1 MAMRIFNVLGREKQ
15 DFTTID
21 EGRVGM
27 YVCGP
32 TVYEH
37 SHLGHAKTYVS
48 FDVVARYL
56 RYAGYD
62 LLYVQNITDV
72 GHLRANEED
81 RVLVR
86 AAQLNAKPM
95 QIVETYSRSYFE
107 DMDALGV
114 MRPDI
119 SPRASGHVP
128 EQIEMIEQLIAKD
141 HAYAV
146 DGNVYFDVLSDAN
159 YGKLSNRRVDEQ
171 QDESRDII
179 GSGKRHP
186 ADFALWK
193 RAEPEHILRWNSPWG
208 VGFPGWHIECS
219 AMAKKYLGATFDIHG
234 GGIDNI
240 YPHNENEIAQSE
252 CANDCGFANYWMLTG
267 SLNVLD
273 PDEGIPVK
281 MSKSLGNYITIKD
294 ALKDYRPGELRYFI
308 LTSHYSNPVVFSDDA
323 LLSAK
328 SGWER
333 LMNALRLV
341 QRQMNS
347 ANVDEHGE
355 AGNGFRERLTQAQDE
370 FRQVMDDDFNSP
382 RGIAVLQDLTRD
394 VNSLLNSEAQLSMS
408 LLAAISDTYA
418 TLGGDVLGLLPP
430 DNQAQASD
438 GKREAALIEM
448 LIAMRAQARANRDY
462 ARSDEIRDQL
472 AGLGIALEDRA
483 DGTIW
488 RLS

>member
-1 MAMRIFNVLGREKQ
+1 VLGREKQ
-15 DFTTID
+15 PFTPIHD
-21 EGRVGM
+21 GRVGM

-56 RYAGYD
+56 RYRGFD

-81 RVLVR
+81 RVLAR

-95 QIVETYSRSYFE
+95 QVVETYARSYFE

-114 MRPDI
+114 KRPDI

-128 EQIEMIEQLIAKD
+128 EQIEMIETLIAEE
-141 HAYAV
+141 HAYEV
-146 DGNVYFDVLSDAN
+146 DGNVYFDVLSDDD
-159 YGKLSNRRVDEQ
+159 YGKLSNRRVEEQ
-171 QDESRDII
+171 QDESRDLV
-179 GSGKRHP
+179 GGDKRHP

-193 RAEPEHILRWNSPWG
+193 KAEPEHILRWNSPWG

-219 AMAKKYLGATFDIHG
+219 AMAKKYLGANFDIHG

-252 CANDCGFANYWMLTG
+252 CANHAAFANYWMLTG

-294 ALKDYRPGELRYFI
+294 ALAVYRPQELRYFI
-308 LTSHYSNPVVFSDDA
+308 LTSHYSNPVLYSEDSLA
-323 LLSAK
+323 SAK

-333 LMNALRLV
+333 LTNALRLV
-341 QRQMNS
+341 RRQLNS
-347 ANVDEHGE
+347 APDNDAGDAFLARLDE
-355 AGNGFRERLTQAQDE
+355 AKAAFRA
-370 FRQVMDDDFNSP
+370 VMDDDFNSP

-394 VNSLLNSEAQLSMS
+394 VNTLLNSETEVGVAT
-408 LLAAISDTYA
+408 LAAINETYM
-418 TLGGDVLGLLPP
+418 TLGGSVLGLAPTA
-430 DNQAQASD
+430 DAVESSD
-438 GKREAALIEM
+438 GRREAALIDM
-448 LIAMRAQARANRDY
+448 LIDMRAQARADRDY

-472 AGLGIALEDRA
+472 AALGILLEDRA

-488 RLS
+488 RLD

>member
-1 MAMRIFNVLGREKQ
+1 MTLQIFNVLGRQKQ
-15 DFTTID
+15 PFTPIH

-56 RYAGYD
+56 RYRGDD

-72 GHLRANEED
+72 GHLLANEED
-81 RVLVR
+81 RILRR

-95 QIVETYSRSYFE
+95 QIVETYTRSYFE

-114 MRPDI
+114 QRPDI

-128 EQIEMIEQLIAKD
+128 EQIEMIETLIANG

-146 DGNVYFDVLSDAN
+146 DGNVYFDVLSDAD
-159 YGKLSNRRVDEQ
+159 YGKLSNRRVEEQ
-171 QDESRDII
+171 QDESRELVGGD
-179 GSGKRHP
+179 KRHP

-193 RAEPEHILRWNSPWG
+193 KAEPKHILRWNSPWG

-219 AMAKKYLGATFDIHG
+219 AMAKKYLGANFDIHG

-252 CANDCGFANYWMLTG
+252 CANHVGFANYWMLTG

-294 ALKDYRPGELRYFI
+294 ALQMYRPQELRYFI
-308 LTSHYSNPVVFSDDA
+308 LTSHYSNPVVFSDEA
-323 LLSAK
+323 LASAK

-333 LMNALRLV
+333 LMNAVRLV
-341 QRQMNS
+341 RQQMSS
-347 ANVDEHGE
+347 APESE
-355 AGNGFRERLTQAQDE
+355 AGNGFLARLDTAKGE
-370 FRQVMDDDFNSP
+370 FASVMDDDFNSP

-394 VNSLLNSEAQLSMS
+394 VNTLLNSDAEVG
-408 LLAAISDTYA
+408 AATLKAIDDTYTA
-418 TLGGDVLGLLPP
+418 LGGDVLGLVPAVETR
-430 DNQAQASD
+430 QGGD
-438 GKREAALIEM
+438 GQREAALIDL
-448 LIAMRAQARANRDY
+448 LIEMRAQARADRDY
-462 ARSDEIRDQL
+462 ARSDQIRHHL
-472 AGLGIALEDRA
+472 AALGIVLEDRV

-488 RLS
+488 KLN

>member
-1 MAMRIFNVLGREKQ
+1 MTLQIFNVLGRRKQ
-15 DFTTID
+15 PFTPIH

-56 RYAGYD
+56 RYRGED

-72 GHLRANEED
+72 GHLLANEED
-81 RVLVR
+81 RILRR

-95 QIVETYSRSYFE
+95 QIVETYTRSYFE

-114 MRPDI
+114 QRPDI

-128 EQIEMIEQLIAKD
+128 EQIEMIETLIANG

-146 DGNVYFDVLSDAN
+146 DGNVYFDVLSDAD
-159 YGKLSNRRVDEQ
+159 YGKLSNRRVEEQ
-171 QDESRDII
+171 QDESRELVGGD
-179 GSGKRHP
+179 KRHP

-219 AMAKKYLGATFDIHG
+219 AMAKKYLGANFDIHG

-252 CANDCGFANYWMLTG
+252 SANDVGFANYWMLTG

-294 ALKDYRPGELRYFI
+294 ALQMYRAQELRYFI
-308 LTSHYSNPVVFSDDA
+308 LTSHYSNPVVFSDEA
-323 LLSAK
+323 LASAK

-333 LMNALRLV
+333 LMNVVWLV
-341 QRQMNS
+341 RQQLTS
-347 ANVDEHGE
+347 APDTES
-355 AGNGFRERLTQAQDE
+355 GNGFMRRLAAAKTE
-370 FRQVMDDDFNSP
+370 FAEVMDDDFNSP

-394 VNSLLNSEAQLSMS
+394 VNTLLNSDTEVG
-408 LLAAISDTYA
+408 AATLRAIDDTYTA
-418 TLGGDVLGLLPP
+418 LGGDVLGLVPAVETR
-430 DNQAQASD
+430 QGGD
-438 GKREAALIEM
+438 GQREAALIEL
-448 LIAMRAQARANRDY
+448 LIEMRAGARADRDY
-462 ARSDEIRDQL
+462 ASSDQIRDEL
-472 AGLGIALEDRA
+472 AALGIVLEDRV

-488 RLS
+488 KLQ

>member
-1 MAMRIFNVLGREKQ
+1 MTLQIFNVLGREKMA
-15 DFTTID
+15 FTPIH

-56 RYAGYD
+56 RYRGFD

-72 GHLRANEED
+72 GHLLANEED
-81 RVLVR
+81 RILRR
-86 AAQLNAKPM
+86 AAQLNAGPM
-95 QIVETYSRSYFE
+95 QIVETYARSYFE

-128 EQIEMIEQLIAKD
+128 EQIEMIETLIANG
-141 HAYAV
+141 HAYAI
-146 DGNVYFDVLSDAN
+146 DGNVYFDVLSDAD
-159 YGKLSNRRVDEQ
+159 YGKLSNRRLDDR
-171 QDESRDII
+171 QDESRDLV
-179 GSGKRHP
+179 GGGKRHP

-219 AMAKKYLGATFDIHG
+219 AMAKKYLGANFDIHG

-252 CANDCGFANYWMLTG
+252 SANDVGFANFWMLTG

-294 ALKDYRPGELRYFI
+294 ALQTYRAQELRYLI
-308 LTSHYSNPVVFSDDA
+308 LTSHYSNPVVFTEEA
-323 LLSAK
+323 LASAK

-333 LMNALRLV
+333 LMNAVRLV
-341 QRQMNS
+341 RQQLNS
-347 ANVDEHGE
+347 APEND
-355 AGNGFRERLTQAQDE
+355 AGDGFRERLTAAKDQFNA
-370 FRQVMDDDFNSP
+370 VMDDDFNSP

-394 VNSLLNSEAQLSMS
+394 VNTLLNSEAEVGVSTLME
-408 LLAAISDTYA
+408 IEKTYTA
-418 TLGGDVLGLLPP
+418 LGGDVLGLVPP
-430 DNQAQASD
+430 AEAGDSGD
-438 GKREAALIEM
+438 GQREAALIDL
-448 LIAMRAQARANRDY
+448 LIAMRAQARADRDY
-462 ARSDEIRDQL
+462 ARSDQIRDQL
-472 AGLGIALEDRA
+472 TGLGIALEDRV

-488 RLS
+488 KLN

>member
-1 MAMRIFNVLGREKQ
+1 MQIFNVLGREKQ
-15 DFTTID
+15 AFTPIHG
-21 EGRVGM
+21 GRVGM

-56 RYAGYD
+56 RYRGFD

-81 RVLVR
+81 RILVR

-95 QIVETYSRSYFE
+95 QVVETYTRSYFE

-114 MRPDI
+114 LRPDI

-128 EQIEMIEQLIAKD
+128 EQIEMIETLIAEG
-141 HAYAV
+141 HAYEV
-146 DGNVYFDVLSDAN
+146 DGNVYFDVLSDDD
-159 YGKLSNRRVDEQ
+159 YGKLSNRRVEEQ
-171 QDESRDII
+171 QDETRELVGGD
-179 GSGKRHP
+179 KRHP

-193 RAEPEHILRWNSPWG
+193 KAEPEHILRWNSPWG

-219 AMAKKYLGATFDIHG
+219 AMAKKYLGANFDIHG

-252 CANDCGFANYWMLTG
+252 CANHAAFANYWMLTG

-273 PDEGIPVK
+273 LDEGIPVK
-281 MSKSLGNYITIKD
+281 MSKSLGNYVTIKD
-294 ALKDYRPGELRYFI
+294 ALDKYRPQELRYFI
-308 LTSHYSNPVVFSDDA
+308 LTSHYSNPVLYSEDSLA
-323 LLSAK
+323 SAK
-328 SGWER
+328 SGCER
-333 LMNALRLV
+333 LNNAARLV
-341 QRQMNS
+341 RQQLNS
-347 ANVDEHGE
+347 APEND
-355 AGNGFRERLTQAQDE
+355 AGNAFLVRLQEAKDE
-370 FRQVMDDDFNSP
+370 FSSVMDDDFNSP

-394 VNSLLNSEAQLSMS
+394 VNTLLNSETEVGVTTLS
-408 LLAAISDTYA
+408 AINETYMA
-418 TLGGDVLGLLPP
+418 LGSDVLGLVSAA
-430 DNQAQASD
+430 DAVESSD
-438 GKREAALIEM
+438 GQREAALIEM
-448 LIAMRAQARANRDY
+448 LIDMRAQARADRDY
-462 ARSDEIRDQL
+462 ARSDDIRDQL
-472 AGLGIALEDRA
+472 AALGIVLEDRA

-488 RLS
+488 KLQ

>member
-1 MAMRIFNVLGREKQ
+1 VLGRRKQ
-15 DFTTID
+15 AFTPIH

-56 RYAGYD
+56 RFRGFD
-62 LLYVQNITDV
+62 LLYVQNVTDV

-81 RVLVR
+81 RILVR

-95 QIVETYSRSYFE
+95 QVVETYTRSYFE

-114 MRPDI
+114 QRPDI

-128 EQIEMIEQLIAKD
+128 EQIEMIDALIANG
-141 HAYAV
+141 HAYVA
-146 DGNVYFDVLSDAN
+146 DGNVYFDVLSDAD

-171 QDESRDII
+171 QDESRALVGGD
-179 GSGKRHP
+179 KRHP

-193 RAEPEHILRWNSPWG
+193 KAEPEHILRWNSPWG

-219 AMAKKYLGATFDIHG
+219 AMAKKYLGANFDIHG

-252 CANDCGFANYWMLTG
+252 CANDVDFANYWMLTG

-294 ALKDYRPGELRYFI
+294 ALKDYRPQELRYFI
-308 LTSHYSNPVVFSDDA
+308 LTSHYSNPVVYSEESLA
-323 LLSAK
+323 SAK

-341 QRQMNS
+341 RQQLNNAPDS
-347 ANVDEHGE
+347 D
-355 AGNGFRERLTQAQDE
+355 AGDGFLDRLDAAKAE
-370 FRQVMDDDFNSP
+370 FTSVMDDDFNSP

-394 VNSLLNSEAQLSMS
+394 VNTLLNSETEVGAST
-408 LLAAISDTYA
+408 LAAIDETYA
-418 TLGGDVLGLLPP
+418 ALGGDVLGLLP
-430 DNQAQASD
+430 QSEGVED
-438 GKREAALIEM
+438 GDGQREAALIEL
-448 LIAMRAQARANRDY
+448 LIDMRAQARADRDY
-462 ARSDEIRDQL
+462 ARSDQIRDQL
-472 AGLGIALEDRA
+472 SGLGIVLEDRP

-488 RLS
+488 KLA

>member
-1 MAMRIFNVLGREKQ
+1 MQIFNVLGREKQ
-15 DFTTID
+15 PFTPIH

-56 RYAGYD
+56 RYRGFN

-95 QIVETYSRSYFE
+95 QVVETYTRSYFE

-128 EQIEMIEQLIAKD
+128 EQIEMIETLIAEG
-141 HAYAV
+141 HAYEV
-146 DGNVYFDVLSDAN
+146 DGNVYFAVLSHDG

-171 QDESRDII
+171 QDESRELVGGD
-179 GSGKRHP
+179 KRHP

-193 RAEPEHILRWNSPWG
+193 KAEPEHILRWNSPWG
-208 VGFPGWHIECS
+208 LGFPGWHIECS
-219 AMAKKYLGATFDIHG
+219 AMARKYLGANFDIHG

-252 CANDCGFANYWMLTG
+252 CANHDAFANYWMLTG
-267 SLNVLD
+267 SLNVPD

-281 MSKSLGNYITIKD
+281 MSKSLGNYVTIKD
-294 ALKDYRPGELRYFI
+294 ALDAYRPQELRYFI
-308 LTSHYSNPVVFSDDA
+308 LTSHYSNPVLYSEDSLV
-323 LLSAK
+323 SAK

-333 LMNALRLV
+333 LTNAVRLV
-341 QRQMNS
+341 RRQLNS
-347 ANVDEHGE
+347 APDSD
-355 AGNGFRERLTQAQDE
+355 AGHAFLARLQTAKDDFRS
-370 FRQVMDDDFNSP
+370 VMDDDFNSP

-394 VNSLLNSEAQLSMS
+394 VNTLLNSETEVGVRTLS
-408 LLAAISDTYA
+408 AINETYQA
-418 TLGGDVLGLLPP
+418 LGGDVLGLVTSA
-430 DNQAQASD
+430 DAIASSD
-438 GKREAALIEM
+438 GQREAALIDM
-448 LIAMRAQARANRDY
+448 LIDMRAQARAARDY

-472 AGLGIALEDRA
+472 AGLGIVLEDRV

-488 RLS
+488 KLN

>member
-1 MAMRIFNVLGREKQ
+1 MSLRIFNVLGREKQ
-15 DFTTID
+15 AFTPIHD
-21 EGRVGM
+21 GRVGM

-56 RYAGYD
+56 RYRGYD

-95 QIVETYSRSYFE
+95 QVVETYTRSYFE

-114 MRPDI
+114 QRPDI

-128 EQIEMIEQLIAKD
+128 EQIEMIETLISKG

-146 DGNVYFDVLSDAN
+146 DGNVYFDVLSDDD
-159 YGKLSNRRVDEQ
+159 YGKLSNRRVEDQ
-171 QDESRDII
+171 QDESRDLV
-179 GSGKRHP
+179 GGGKRHP
-186 ADFALWK
+186 VDFALWK
-193 RAEPEHILRWNSPWG
+193 IAEPEHILRWNSPWG

-219 AMAKKYLGATFDIHG
+219 AMAHKYLGANFDIHG

-252 CANDCGFANYWMLTG
+252 CANDIGFANYWMLTG

-294 ALKDYRPGELRYFI
+294 ALRNYRPQELRYFI
-308 LTSHYSNPVVFSDDA
+308 LTSHYSNPVVFSEEA
-323 LLSAK
+323 LVSAK

-341 QRQMNS
+341 RQQMNS
-347 ANVDEHGE
+347 APEGDAGE
-355 AGNGFRERLTQAQDE
+355 GFRQRLDQAKND
-370 FRQVMDDDFNSP
+370 FRRVMDDDFNSP

-394 VNSLLNSEAQLSMS
+394 VNTLLNSDVEVGLAS
-408 LLAAISDTYA
+408 LTAINDT
-418 TLGGDVLGLLPP
+418 T
-430 DNQAQASD
+430 
-438 GKREAALIEM
+438 R
-448 LIAMRAQARANRDY
+448 R
-462 ARSDEIRDQL
+462 
-472 AGLGIALEDRA
+472 
-483 DGTIW
+483 
-488 RLS
+488 